1 MLKMEFIKSFRN
13 KTLLYIFS
21 SVILSY
27 ILGYILPVG
36 IDKVSKLSI
45 GDFYFSTYTVF
56 TQFGFLLFGFVI
68 VYFFNKDYADK
79 TILFS
84 FFSGINSLKF
94 LFTKVTVLLFE
105 FVFSIFISNILMAL
119 FLRFNS
125 FHFMFSLLM
134 FSLIVLQYI
143 LIVGTISLIFSNL
156 LISLGV
162 SLVYW
167 ILSIILVAVG
177 GFFKLVA
184 IFDASNSLY
193 VLVEKIFSK
202 GEIIQMHDFVVVI
215 PYILILIFLSL
226 FVGVISNKR
235 WLRNG
240 LL

>member
-1 MLKMEFIKSFRN
+1 
-13 KTLLYIFS
+13 
-21 SVILSY
+21 
-27 ILGYILPVG
+27 
-36 IDKVSKLSI
+36 
-45 GDFYFSTYTVF
+45 
-56 TQFGFLLFGFVI
+56 
-68 VYFFNKDYADK
+68 
-79 TILFS
+79 
-84 FFSGINSLKF
+84 
-94 LFTKVTVLLFE
+94 FE
-105 FVFSIFISNILMAL
+105 FVFSIFISNILTAL

-202 GEIIQMHDFVVVI
+202 GEIIQ
-215 PYILILIFLSL
+215 
-226 FVGVISNKR
+226 
-235 WLRNG
+235 
-240 LL
+240 

>member
-36 IDKVSKLSI
+36 IDKVSKLNI

-79 TILFS
+79 TILFN
-84 FFSGINSLKF
+84 FFSGNNSLKF
-94 LFTKVTVLLFE
+94 FFIKVTVLLFE
-105 FVFSIFISNILMAL
+105 FVFSIFISNILTAFVL
-119 FLRFNS
+119 NFSS
-125 FHFMFSLLM
+125 FHFIFSLLM

-143 LIVGTISLIFSNL
+143 LIIGTISLIFSHL

-162 SLVYW
+162 SLFYW
-167 ILSIILVAVG
+167 ILTIILVAVG
-177 GFFKLVA
+177 GFFKFVA
-184 IFDASNSLY
+184 IFDASNYLY
-193 VLVEKIFSK
+193 VLVEKVFSK
-202 GEIIQMHDFVVVI
+202 GELIKLHDFVVVI
-215 PYILILIFLSL
+215 PYILTLIVISL

>member
-1 MLKMEFIKSFRN
+1 MYVFYQTIHRCYNLIIS
-13 KTLLYIFS
+13 
-21 SVILSY
+21 
-27 ILGYILPVG
+27 GHG

-105 FVFSIFISNILMAL
+105 FIFSIFISNILTAL
-119 FLRFNS
+119 FFRFNS

-202 GEIIQMHDFVVVI
+202 GEIIQMHDFIVVI

>member
-27 ILGYILPVG
+27 IFGYILPIG

-56 TQFGFLLFGFVI
+56 TQLGFLLFGFVI

-84 FFSGINSLKF
+84 FFSGNNSLKF
-94 LFTKVTVLLFE
+94 LLTKMTVLIFE
-105 FVFSIFISNILMAL
+105 FIFSIVISNVLTAL
-119 FLRFNS
+119 FLGFSS
-125 FHFMFSLLM
+125 FYFILSLLM
-134 FSLIVLQYI
+134 FSLILLQYI
-143 LIVGTISLIFSNL
+143 LIISTISLIFSNL
-156 LISLGV
+156 LMALGV
-162 SLVYW
+162 SLFYW
-167 ILSIILVAVG
+167 ILSIVLVAVG
-177 GFFKLVA
+177 GGFKFVA

-193 VLVEKIFSK
+193 DIVEKIFSK
-202 GEIIQMHDFVVVI
+202 GELIQRHDFIIVI

-226 FVGVISNKR
+226 CVGVISNKK

-240 LL
+240 L

>member
-105 FVFSIFISNILMAL
+105 FVFSIFISNILTAL

-134 FSLIVLQYI
+134 F
-143 LIVGTISLIFSNL
+143 
-156 LISLGV
+156 
-162 SLVYW
+162 
-167 ILSIILVAVG
+167 
-177 GFFKLVA
+177 
-184 IFDASNSLY
+184 
-193 VLVEKIFSK
+193 
-202 GEIIQMHDFVVVI
+202 
-215 PYILILIFLSL
+215 
-226 FVGVISNKR
+226 
-235 WLRNG
+235 
-240 LL
+240 

>member
-1 MLKMEFIKSFRN
+1 
-13 KTLLYIFS
+13 
-21 SVILSY
+21 
-27 ILGYILPVG
+27 
-36 IDKVSKLSI
+36 
-45 GDFYFSTYTVF
+45 
-56 TQFGFLLFGFVI
+56 
-68 VYFFNKDYADK
+68 
-79 TILFS
+79 
-84 FFSGINSLKF
+84 
-94 LFTKVTVLLFE
+94 
-105 FVFSIFISNILMAL
+105 
-119 FLRFNS
+119 
-125 FHFMFSLLM
+125 MFSLLM

>member
-1 MLKMEFIKSFRN
+1 
-13 KTLLYIFS
+13 
-21 SVILSY
+21 
-27 ILGYILPVG
+27 G

-79 TILFS
+79 TILFN
-84 FFSGINSLKF
+84 FFSGNNSLKF
-94 LFTKVTVLLFE
+94 FFTKVTVLLFE
-105 FVFSIFISNILMAL
+105 FVFSIFISNILTAL
-119 FLRFNS
+119 LLNFSS
-125 FHFMFSLLM
+125 FHFIFSLLM
-134 FSLIVLQYI
+134 FSVIVLQYI
-143 LIVGTISLIFSNL
+143 LIIGTISLIFSNL

-162 SLVYW
+162 SLFYW

-177 GFFKLVA
+177 GFFKFVA
-184 IFDASNSLY
+184 IFDASNYLY
-193 VLVEKIFSK
+193 VLVEKVFSK
-202 GEIIQMHDFVVVI
+202 GEFIKLYDFVVVI
-215 PYILILIFLSL
+215 PYILILIVLSL

>member
-1 MLKMEFIKSFRN
+1 MFH
-13 KTLLYIFS
+13 LY
-21 SVILSY
+21 
-27 ILGYILPVG
+27 
-36 IDKVSKLSI
+36 
-45 GDFYFSTYTVF
+45 
-56 TQFGFLLFGFVI
+56 
-68 VYFFNKDYADK
+68 
-79 TILFS
+79 
-84 FFSGINSLKF
+84 F
-94 LFTKVTVLLFE
+94 LFTNVTVLLFE
-105 FVFSIFISNILMAL
+105 FVFSIFISNILTAL

-125 FHFMFSLLM
+125 FHFLFSLLM

-235 WLRNG
+235 WLKNG

>member
-1 MLKMEFIKSFRN
+1 M
-13 KTLLYIFS
+13 
-21 SVILSY
+21 
-27 ILGYILPVG
+27 PVG

-125 FHFMFSLLM
+125 FHFMFSLLMFSLLM